1 MNFYNK
7 TLTVIKGLYSS
18 TVCLFVKGRKCA
30 HSPNIRLKA
39 YVFLPWQLLLLQI
52 TSASIS
58 YLFFVITDLFPLVRN
73 GGWICTRPW
82 ILFVYRSE
90 LGLDLS
96 FVVTCNQS
104 WVVCCGRSWMLLDAE
119 FATENLIFAKILILW
134 TPTLSEIRFFLV
146 DRLRGLFRQ
155 SVIAF

>member
-1 MNFYNK
+1 MNFDNK
-7 TLTVIKGLYSS
+7 TPTVFKGVYSS
-18 TVCLFVKGRKCA
+18 TVWLFVKGRKCA
-30 HSPNIRLKA
+30 HGPNIR
-39 YVFLPWQLLLLQI
+39 VPWQLLLLQI

-58 YLFFVITDLFPLVRN
+58 YLVFVITDLFPLVRS
-73 GGWICTRPW
+73 GGWICKRPW

-104 WVVCCGRSWMLLDAE
+104 WVLCYVRSWLLGDAE
-119 FATENLIFAKILILW
+119 FATENLILAKIWILW
-134 TPTLSEIRFFLV
+134 TRALSEIRLYLT
-146 DRLRGLFRQ
+146 DKMRGRFRQ